1 MRRGD
6 IVTVALP
13 GDYGK
18 PRPALVVQDEAFA
31 GHPSL
36 TLLLLTST
44 LYEAPLLR
52 IPVEPDSDNGLERR
66 SHICIDKAI
75 TVPHARLGPR
85 IGRLQEATMQT
96 VNTALA
102 RFLGLTI

>member
-18 PRPALVVQDEAFA
+18 PRPALVVQADAFA

-36 TLLLLTST
+36 TLLLLTSARH
-44 LYEAPLLR
+44 EAPLIR
-52 IPVEPDSDNGLERR
+52 IDVEPDSGNGLERP
-66 SHICIDKAI
+66 SQICVDKAI
-75 TVPHARLGPR
+75 TVPHARIGRR
-85 IGRLQEATMQT
+85 IGQLEQATMLT
-96 VNTALA
+96 VNAALA
-102 RFLGLTI
+102 RFLGLTT